1 MVIFLYYLCKTFS
14 SSSQQLEHTDLPHKL
29 TIKLVIENAGAEM
42 YSLDDLPRVS
52 SLNDEEVHSLDS
64 ELLDAEETHFTDTS
78 DLDVSGSTGGRY
90 RKHHRFG
97 LSFKFNSK

>member
-1 MVIFLYYLCKTFS
+1 
-14 SSSQQLEHTDLPHKL
+14 
-29 TIKLVIENAGAEM
+29 M

-97 LSFKFNSK
+97 FSSKFHELSLQKYVDFIQYTI